1 MIYKIANLL
10 RDEIA
15 DLNFVDIAVGL
26 AKPVTEKINTT
37 VEEDVSVLPK
47 IVPVAIND
55 LEDPCEP
62 GDLLA
67 LVPNTTK
74 MSIHFFED
82 QGVELVSEDTYYYHS
97 QTILRLVS
105 WWNLPLI
112 NSSYTDASLLVAN
125 LISTMPERLDNV
137 DYLTQIR
144 VSFAGEDPSGAGI
157 VAAYNFDEAENQF
170 TTYPYMYTG
179 LNFLVDF
186 AFAKNCGDAVVLN
199 PSVCP

>member
-10 RDEIA
+10 RDEIS

-26 AKPVTEKINTT
+26 AKPTIVKTNTT

-47 IVPVAIND
+47 IVPMAIND

-62 GDLLA
+62 GDLLT
-67 LVPNTTK
+67 LVPDTTK

-82 QGVELVSEDTYYYHS
+82 QSLELIDEDTYYYHS
-97 QTILRLVS
+97 QAVLKLVS

-144 VSFAGEDPSGAGI
+144 VCLLYTSPSPR
-157 VAAYNFDEAENQF
+157 D
-170 TTYPYMYTG
+170 
-179 LNFLVDF
+179 
-186 AFAKNCGDAVVLN
+186 
-199 PSVCP
+199 

>member
-10 RDEIA
+10 RDEIS

-26 AKPVTEKINTT
+26 AKPKIVKTNTT

-47 IVPVAIND
+47 IVPMAIND

-62 GDLLA
+62 GTLLA
-67 LVPNTTK
+67 LVPDTTK

-82 QGVELVSEDTYYYHS
+82 QGLDLIDEDTYYYYS
-97 QTILRLVS
+97 QAMLKLVS

-144 VSFAGEDPSGAGI
+144 VSFNGEDPPGAGI

-170 TTYPYMYTG
+170 ATYPYEYTG
-179 LNFLVDF
+179 INFLVDF
-186 AFAKNCGDAVVLN
+186 AFAKNCVDAVVLN

>member
-10 RDEIA
+10 RDEIET
-15 DLNFVDIAVGL
+15 LNFVDIAVGL
-26 AKPVTEKINTT
+26 AKPVTIKTNTT

-47 IVPVAIND
+47 IVPMAIND

-62 GDLLA
+62 GDLIA
-67 LVPNTTK
+67 LVPDTTK
-74 MSIHFFED
+74 LSIHFWED
-82 QGVELVSEDTYYYHS
+82 QGIDLISEDTYYYHS
-97 QTILRLVS
+97 QASLRLVS

-112 NSSYTDASLLVAN
+112 NSAYTDASLLVAN
-125 LISTMPERLDNV
+125 LIAAIPERLDNI
-137 DYLTQIR
+137 DYLTQKR
-144 VSFAGEDPSGAGI
+144 VAFAGENPSGAGI
-157 VAAYNFDEAENQF
+157 VAAYNFDEPENQF

-186 AFAKNCGDAVVLN
+186 AFAKNCVDAVVLN